1 MGELELNFKPKWIII
16 VGPVI
21 GVLLG
26 LIIIFAG
33 YEAKEDFLLRG
44 ISVMVFVAV
53 ISAIVYY
60 LISRAV
66 KDRES
71 ETGLD
76 MMGFFDMDT
85 GSTTGGVAEVMS
97 VETTGEYVNNQPEFI
112 LLLRI
117 TASGQD
123 SFEVEH
129 KQALSDE
136 SAVAVG
142 AKIPVTY
149 DKNRNV
155 KLVGLGDIGQYK
167 VIDPKNF

>member
-1 MGELELNFKPKWIII
+1 MYNLELNFNPKWIII
-16 VGPVI
+16 VGPAI

-26 LIIIFAG
+26 LVIILAG
-33 YEAKEDFLLRG
+33 YEAKQDYLLNG

-53 ISAIVYY
+53 ISVIVYY
-60 LISRAV
+60 FLNRAV

-71 ETGLD
+71 ETDLDIMGL
-76 MMGFFDMDT
+76 FDMDS

-112 LLLRI
+112 LLLRV

-129 KQALSDE
+129 KQAFSDE
-136 SAVAVG
+136 SSVAVG
-142 AKIPVTY
+142 AKIPVMY

-155 KLVGLGDIGQYK
+155 QLVGLGDIGKYK